1 MYLKL
6 ACVNP
11 EGAACVAEEDL
22 GIQLEEWEGSE
33 EKQDAPAVSAIED
46 SLLFESKNMTQWQ
59 YETVKKTFQYTV
71 AKSVWSKEISRCPVQ
86 CSSTCG

>member
-1 MYLKL
+1 MYLNL

-46 SLLFESKNMTQWQ
+46 SLLFESKNMTQ
-59 YETVKKTFQYTV
+59 
-71 AKSVWSKEISRCPVQ
+71 
-86 CSSTCG
+86 